1 MKLDSCIKEYLFELQ
16 NNEGKAEK
24 TVESYGRDLKKYE
37 EFLNSKH
44 INDVK
49 KINDQIVR
57 EYIVYLSKNY
67 SNASLNRMKTSTRN
81 FHRFLSFKYNLKDPT
96 VNVQVSRNKTRL
108 PIYCSEDEIEKILK
122 TFDDSDEGIFL
133 KTIIETIYGL
143 GLRVS
148 ECCDLRMAQ
157 VNLKDGFVKVLGK
170 GNKERIVPIPQRTK
184 EAMNKYLED
193 VRSLWQKKKSDRF
206 FINHLSK
213 PIYPRYVETKLKNA
227 IISTG
232 IDKHITPHKLRHSYA
247 THLLEGGADL
257 RSIQELLGHSDISTT
272 EIYTHVEA
280 KRLRE
285 SYKRFHPLA
294 KEKGLKKK

>member
-1 MKLDSCIKEYLFELQ
+1 MKVDSCIKEYLFELQ
-16 NNEGKAEK
+16 NNEGKADK
-24 TVESYGRDLKKYE
+24 TVDSYGRDLKIYE

-49 KINDQIVR
+49 KIDDQIIR
-57 EYIVYLSKNY
+57 EYVVYLSKKY

-81 FHRFLSFKYNLKDPT
+81 FHRYLSFKYDIKDPT
-96 VNVQVSRNKTRL
+96 VNIQVTRNKKRL
-108 PIYCSEDEIEKILK
+108 PIYCTEDEIEEILD
-122 TFDDSDEGIFL
+122 TFDNSDEGIFL
-133 KTIIETIYGL
+133 KTIVETIYGL

-148 ECCDLRMAQ
+148 ECCDLRMSQ
-157 VNLKDGFVKVLGK
+157 VNLENGFIKVLGK
-170 GNKERIVPIPQRTK
+170 GNKERVVPIPDRTLK
-184 EAMNKYLED
+184 AMKKYLSD
-193 VRSLWQKKKSDRF
+193 VRPLWQKKKSDRF

-213 PIYPRYVETKLKNA
+213 PIYPRYVEVKLKDA

-272 EIYTHVEA
+272 EIYTHVES
-280 KRLRE
+280 KRLKE
-285 SYKRFHPLA
+285 SYKSYHPLG
-294 KEKGLKKK
+294 KKKGLK